1 MDRFSTFVCA
11 GAIALVAVFAGAT
24 CAQAQMMRGN
34 FDDADANHDGRVTL
48 QEFEAYA
55 TGRLMAANGPMVI
68 SIAAIGM
75 GHNLRPHP
83 MALVLSVG
91 KLVNDTRKDLF
102 PERPRS
108 E

>member
-55 TGRLMAANGPMVI
+55 TGRLMAANG
-68 SIAAIGM
+68 
-75 GHNLRPHP
+75 L
-83 MALVLSVG
+83 MAQRFKEMTPQEQSARLQQRFE
-91 KLVNDTRKDLF
+91 KLDRGNKGYLD
-102 PERPRS
+102 RS
-108 E
+108 DWDGT